1 LSTDRIFKKINFK
14 LQEKGMEFD
23 DWLLCLKYG
32 DKFNMEELLLIGER
46 MGMNLDREETNL
58 LLNFIANDLSP
69 NFTIS
74 EFRKECSKAGI
85 RLS

>member
-1 LSTDRIFKKINFK
+1 MD
-14 LQEKGMEFD
+14 
-23 DWLLCLKYG
+23 
-32 DKFNMEELLLIGER
+32 
-46 MGMNLDREETNL
+46 LDREETNL